1 MLILFDQGTPDP
13 LRKFLVEHQVISARE
28 KGWSTLV
35 NGELLRVAEE
45 EGFDLLLTTDQNLYY
60 QQNLTNRKIAILVLS
75 KTDWRLVQRLVSKIV
90 SAVNHAEPG
99 SYTFIEIPW

>member
-13 LRKFLVEHQVISARE
+13 LRHSLVDHHVISARE
-28 KGWSTLV
+28 KVWSTLV

-45 EGFDLLLTTDQNLYY
+45 AGFNLLLTTDQNFFY
-60 QQNLTNRKIAILVLS
+60 QQNLTNRKLAILVLG
-75 KTDWRLVQRLVSKIV
+75 KTDWRLVRRHVPKIV

-99 SYTFIEIPW
+99 SYAFI